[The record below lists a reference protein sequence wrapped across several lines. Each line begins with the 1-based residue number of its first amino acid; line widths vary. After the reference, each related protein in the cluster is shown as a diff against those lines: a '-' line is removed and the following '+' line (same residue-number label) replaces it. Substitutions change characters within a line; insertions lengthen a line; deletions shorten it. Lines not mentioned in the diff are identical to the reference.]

1 MSRGTFVGL
10 LAVIALVAAPLPS
23 SADAINFTLLQNQ
36 SRATFKSDA
45 PLETIVGTTAGAG
58 VEGTL
63 MVDPAKPA
71 GALGKIRV
79 DMNTVKS
86 GVDRRDAD
94 MRGQRYL
101 DTEASEANRFVTFE
115 VTGVDVAGPLGPGR
129 ETPAKVKGIL
139 TIKGK
144 PVETVA
150 DARVTYLKLT
160 PEQVEAQKRF
170 GFTSDNIKVRAT
182 FGTSFTSHGMEIPQL
197 LFLKVANDLQLEADL
212 VFVRQ

>member
-1 MSRGTFVGL
+1 MSRVTFLGL
-10 LAVIALVAAPLPS
+10 LAALALVAAPLPS
-23 SADAINFTLLQNQ
+23 AADAISFTLLQNQ

-63 MVDPAKPA
+63 VVDPVEPA

-79 DMNTVKS
+79 DMNSVKS

-94 MRGQRYL
+94 MRSQRFL

-115 VTGVDVAGPLGPGR
+115 VKAVEVAGPLESGK
-129 ETPAKVKGIL
+129 ETLAKVKGIL

-170 GFTSDNIKVRAT
+170 GYTADNIKVRAT
-182 FGTSFTSHGMEIPQL
+182 FGTSFTNHGMQVPQL
-197 LFLKVANDLQLEADL
+197 LFLKVANELQLEADL